1 MDKNKGTKLSRE
13 EEKNLFI
20 AINAKKQELKV
31 LIENFHFHNPDEL
44 WKQLKTKNLCDT
56 NIISRQEY
64 ERAEPLEARQLIN
77 TIENIKKIEQTLS
90 EYKNNSDPKYKE
102 IINLLPIN
110 LDNFNDLHN
119 NITKIEEEIL
129 LKIDKIFRSY
139 SYLVVNEVMERYS
152 KYCSEE
158 ELLDLIQEGNIGLM
172 EAIKHF
178 DYTSYS
184 NFINYAQLWIWK
196 NLEIA
201 FHNNPELIH
210 IPEHIKKII
219 SLFNKVG
226 NKIRQEQGREP
237 TVDDYAKTMRISVT
251 KVKKILTIIQTQNS
265 ISLLTP
271 ISLEDSVEDE
281 ENIKDSVQYEENIGN
296 FIEDK
301 DTKDPDKITEEII
314 RKEDVTEVLSKL
326 SEREAK
332 VIKYRFGLDCSYPRT
347 LEEVGKMF
355 NVTRERI
362 RQIEAKAIRRLRHP
376 SRAKDLK
383 DFLEDTEFDK

>member
-1 MDKNKGTKLSRE
+1 MNE
-13 EEKNLFI
+13 
-20 AINAKKQELKV
+20 
-31 LIENFHFHNPDEL
+31 LIE
-44 WKQLKTKNLCDT
+44 K
-56 NIISRQEY
+56 IRQYVIDKSE
-64 ERAEPLEARQLIN
+64 
-77 TIENIKKIEQTLS
+77 

-332 VIKYRFGLDCSYPRT
+332 VIKYRFGIDSGYPRT